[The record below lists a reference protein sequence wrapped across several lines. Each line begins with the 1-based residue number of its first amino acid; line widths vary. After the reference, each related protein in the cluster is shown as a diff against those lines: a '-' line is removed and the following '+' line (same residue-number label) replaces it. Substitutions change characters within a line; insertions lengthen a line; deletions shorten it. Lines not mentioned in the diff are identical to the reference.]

1 MARFDRVPI
10 DNFSRVSST
19 VFRGAAP
26 TLGAMPFLRGLGVKT
41 IIDLRKASND
51 TNDAYSWAVANQ
63 LNYFN
68 IATGYIQLP
77 DSVVAA
83 FLAVSLHS
91 HYQPMFVHCSDG
103 VDRTGALI
111 AIYRVAV
118 EGWPLAWAY
127 SEMEAHNFRA
137 WQFFLKH
144 AVKRIGDRMTPLTF
158 QQRLWA
164 VQELVESNLFTVK

>member
-1 MARFDRVPI
+1 
-10 DNFSRVSST
+10 
-19 VFRGAAP
+19 
-26 TLGAMPFLRGLGVKT
+26 LGSMEFLRGLGVKT
-41 IIDLRKASND
+41 IIDLRKVSSE
-51 TNDAYSWAVANQ
+51 TTDAHSWAVAHQ

-68 IATGYIQLP
+68 IGTGYVQLP

-83 FLAVSLHS
+83 FLAVSLHPD
-91 HYQPMFVHCSDG
+91 YQPMFVHCSDG
-103 VDRTGALI
+103 IDRTGALV

-127 SEMEAHNFRA
+127 SEMEAHNFHV
-137 WQFFLKH
+137 WQVFLKH
-144 AVKRIGDRMTPLTF
+144 AVNRIGERMTPLTF